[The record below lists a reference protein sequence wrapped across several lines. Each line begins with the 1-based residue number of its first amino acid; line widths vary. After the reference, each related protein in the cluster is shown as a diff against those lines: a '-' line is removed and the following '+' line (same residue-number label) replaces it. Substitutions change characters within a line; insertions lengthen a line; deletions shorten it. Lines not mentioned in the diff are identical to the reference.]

1 MRLTCPNCGA
11 QYEVPDEVIPQE
23 GRDVQCSNCG
33 TTWFQ
38 AHADQLADLEPEAEV
53 PVEEQFAEPELT
65 EDAKVELQDDEFEDP
80 DPEDIWDTPP
90 NMPAEAETAS
100 DPEPP
105 QGEDIPAQG
114 GLDPAVSE
122 ILRQEAEH
130 EAGLRAAET
139 SGGLESQPDLGLDD
153 LSEDAAHRAR
163 EAQARMAR
171 MRGEDPAVA
180 KEVDPATGAD
190 SRRGLLPDIEEI
202 NSTLR
207 AAGDGDAAPTATE
220 EDTAPPA
227 RRGGFTRG
235 FVLSL
240 VVVLILV
247 LIYTNAQNISQSVPA
262 ADPALNAFVGGV
274 DQLRVWL
281 DSQVS
286 GLLPP
291 E

>member
-1 MRLTCPNCGA
+1 MRLTCPNCAA

-33 TTWFQ
+33 NTWFQ
-38 AHADQLADLEPEAEV
+38 DHADKLTEAEPEQDA
-53 PVEEQFAEPELT
+53 PVEEPSFAPEAS
-65 EDAKVELQDDEFEDP
+65 EEVEVELHDEEFEDP

-90 NMPAEAETAS
+90 SLPVEAETAS
-100 DPEPP
+100 EAPVEGS
-105 QGEDIPAQG
+105 QPAQA

-139 SGGLESQPDLGLDD
+139 GSGLESQPDLGLDD
-153 LSEDAAHRAR
+153 LSDEAAHRAR

-171 MRGEDPAVA
+171 MRGEDAAVA

-207 AAGDGDAAPTATE
+207 AADDGDTPPQATDQTE
-220 EDTAPPA
+220 MPPA

-240 VVVLILV
+240 VVVLVLV
-247 LIYTNAQNISQSVPA
+247 LIYANAPIISQSVPA
-262 ADPALNAFVGGV
+262 VDPALNTFVGGV
-274 DQLRVWL
+274 DELRAWL
-281 DSQVS
+281 DNQVS
-286 GLLPP
+286 ALLSA